1 MNKMIIKVIEITDK
15 KNIIILIIIILAV
28 IGSLF
33 LYNAMSNKI
42 NVNHWENDLGTVDKT
57 VYGNGNSSTELVLIA
72 GIHPREP
79 LSIEPEIEAA
89 RQFAEKHD
97 VKFTV
102 YHINVTKDPTEYQ
115 QSRDNGESLV
125 HDFVVPDIRT
135 TNGKAVIISHSH
147 VEGYGEGFYLA
158 TPAMDDKSVDISQK
172 IANSSDFNYFPRNVS
187 KPVEASSAKLV
198 SNPIAES
205 GYPTF
210 VYEIPENITEQTST
224 DKAIELFGLM
234 YDIVKNN

>member
-1 MNKMIIKVIEITDK
+1 MLNK
-15 KNIIILIIIILAV
+15 
-28 IGSLF
+28 S
-33 LYNAMSNKI
+33 

-57 VYGNGNSSTELVLIA
+57 VYGNNNSSTELVLIA

-79 LSIEPEIEAA
+79 LAIGPEIEAA
-89 RQFAEKHD
+89 KQFAQNHD

-102 YHINVTKDPTEYQ
+102 YHVNVTKDPTEYQ
-115 QSRDNGESLV
+115 PSRDNGESLV
-125 HDFVVPDIRT
+125 HDFVVPDIRN

-158 TPAMDDKSVDISQK
+158 TPAMDKESVDISEK

-187 KPVEASSAKLV
+187 KPVEATSAVLV

-210 VYEIPENITEQTST
+210 VYEVPENITEQNST

-234 YDIVKNN
+234 YDIVKK